1 MSDAQDLLEYLMGTN
16 PSRKRD
22 ALDDLV
28 QVTMDKIC
36 EEGLYDKER
45 KKWMKNGREMFDG
58 VDQKGDVMTITRA
71 IQQIAAQHST
81 PGGPLRSQPR
91 IPTMSTTRIDTP
103 SAAIPNMSELHFRPR
118 DVKDVKIEGGYSTD
132 VFESPQIL
140 EIKRKFRSGVHRKHD
155 VVTLTWAL

>member
-1 MSDAQDLLEYLMGTN
+1 MGTH

-36 EEGLYDKER
+36 EEGLYDMKR

-58 VDQKGDVMTITRA
+58 MDQKGDVMTVIGA

-103 SAAIPNMSELHFRPR
+103 SAAALNMSESHFRSR
-118 DVKDVKIEGGYSTD
+118 GIKDIKIEEGYSID
-132 VFESPQIL
+132 VFESPQTS
-140 EIKRKFRSGVHRKHD
+140 EIKRKFRSGPHRKND